1 MASQGSAVQPSAR
14 GAGLTDPHSGST
26 RLVWL
31 LAVLVVTLRVAWLW
45 PWLLVLGAWLAP
57 AYGQPLLPLWSLFA
71 LLLGGRAAA
80 QIVAAHTRN
89 TRQARTAM
97 AVIGPLLILLLVWWQ
112 YGRPLPLWDVRWL
125 QLATSEPAFWAR
137 GAAPAVIAFF
147 VATGLWLR
155 GVLDGG
161 TPTNH
166 AAIVAAFVTGSIAF
180 AALLL
185 GSRLADAALVEGT
198 QAWLVLFV
206 AAGMAALAL
215 ASVERS
221 LYAGSMDAPIRLNLN
236 RYWLTSVALVIVTV
250 LLLGFVLSA
259 LIAPETVAQMV
270 GLLSPLVDLL
280 AQAIL
285 AVIYVVVYVIFLLL
299 TPLIEWLRSMMAAR
313 QPLDTAAEFAAFQ
326 PFSPLLANETAGMPV
341 ALVEPLRWGVI
352 LAVLI
357 AAAVIFALALRF
369 LRMTEAAAVE
379 ETRESILSR
388 SLLGEQLRALLARLR
403 RQPGTGET
411 AAFLSLA
418 GETPARRQI
427 RERYQAF
434 LAAMAARNQPRSPGA
449 TPADYAA
456 QVADLT
462 AEQEA
467 ALRTLTSVYVAVR
480 YGDALPDAE
489 QIAHSDPAW

>member
-1 MASQGSAVQPSAR
+1 MANQDSAVQPSAR
-14 GAGLTDPHSGST
+14 GAGLTDPRRGST
-26 RLVWL
+26 RLVWM
-31 LAVLVVTLRVAWLW
+31 LAVLVVTMRVAWLW
-45 PWLLVLGAWLAP
+45 PWLLALGAWLAP
-57 AYGQPLLPLWSLFA
+57 AYGQPMLPLWSLFA

-80 QIVAAHTRN
+80 HIVATRAHSP
-89 TRQARTAM
+89 RQARAAM
-97 AVIGPLLILLLVWWQ
+97 AVLGPLLILLLIWWQ

-125 QLATSEPAFWAR
+125 QLATGEPAFWAH
-137 GAAPAVIAFF
+137 GVAPAVIAFF
-147 VATGLWLR
+147 VAAGLWLR

-166 AAIVAAFVTGSIAF
+166 QAIVAAFVTGSVAF
-180 AALLL
+180 AVLLL
-185 GSRLADAALVEGT
+185 GSRLAGAALVDGA
-198 QAWLVLFV
+198 QAWLVIFMT
-206 AAGMAALAL
+206 AGMAALAL

-221 LYAGSMDAPIRLNLN
+221 LYAGNMDAPIRLSLN
-236 RYWLTSVALVIVTV
+236 RYWLGSVALVIVTV
-250 LLLGFVLSA
+250 LLLGLLLSA
-259 LIAPETVAQMV
+259 LIAPEMVAQMV

-299 TPLIEWLRSMMAAR
+299 TPLIEWLRSLLAAR
-313 QPLDTAAEFAAFQ
+313 QPLETAAEFAAFQ
-326 PFSPLLANETAGMPV
+326 PFSPLLADPAAGMPV

-352 LAVLI
+352 IVVII

-369 LRMTEAAAVE
+369 LRMTEAAAVD

-427 RERYQAF
+427 RGRYQAF
-434 LAAMAARNQPRSPGA
+434 LAAMAARNQPRHPGA

-489 QIAHSDPAW
+489 QIAHSDSAW